1 MSNELFKPNEFIAII
16 ERTNVNRVA
25 RHLWNF
31 FLMYA
36 QREIRFAK
44 HEGCDFEVK
53 VTEINVHVQG
63 VNTESLNA
71 DASEENVVVE
81 NKEENNDQQ

>member
-44 HEGCDFEVK
+44 HEGCD
-53 VTEINVHVQG
+53 
-63 VNTESLNA
+63 LC
-71 DASEENVVVE
+71 DC
-81 NKEENNDQQ
+81 NKYDCFLVR